1 MRGHSYTEALNFP
14 TFDWTES
21 LPYGLM
27 RAMTCCIWKVPP
39 STYVEFP
46 DGAVMKRSVAFAV
59 LGGALLV
66 QPAFGDTR
74 DDVYAAM
81 QRCRILQDDRAWLDC
96 AYGAQ
101 QPMRARLGLSP
112 APEFQQRLVPPAAS
126 SSAAAVAPQRMLPS
140 AQSRPSVQP
149 HHRASLMQ
157 ILTGSAAP
165 VAVSALAS
173 VQYDSQGAFVATL
186 QNAQVWRQVNALGE
200 RAPLKVG
207 ARITVTPGA
216 LGSYN
221 LQASDVPHTYK
232 VELKS

>member
-1 MRGHSYTEALNFP
+1 
-14 TFDWTES
+14 
-21 LPYGLM
+21 
-27 RAMTCCIWKVPP
+27 
-39 STYVEFP
+39 
-46 DGAVMKRSVAFAV
+46 MKRSIAFAI
-59 LGGALLV
+59 LGGPLLV
-66 QPAFGDTR
+66 QPALGDTR

-81 QRCRILQDDRAWLDC
+81 QRCRIIQDDRAWLDC
-96 AYGAQ
+96 TYGAQ
-101 QPMRARLGLSP
+101 QPMRARLRLSP

-126 SSAAAVAPQRMLPS
+126 SLGVAVVPQSMLPS
-140 AQSRPSVQP
+140 AQPPPSVQP
-149 HHRASLMQ
+149 HRRASFMQ
-157 ILTGSAAP
+157 ILTGSAPP

-186 QNAQVWRQVNALGE
+186 QNGQVWHQVNAVGA

-221 LQASDVPHTYK
+221 LQASNAPSTYK